1 MSTVD
6 QQIEIQEII
15 AKLPPNQ
22 LSGVLE
28 FLREMYRNAQQAS
41 GEPDFDWARVGR
53 IMRDNDDV
61 LRRLAQ

>member
-1 MSTVD
+1 MSTTE
-6 QQIEIQEII
+6 QQLEIQEII

-22 LSGVLE
+22 LSSVLD
-28 FLREMYRNAQQAS
+28 FLRVMYRTAQETG
-41 GEPDFDWARVGR
+41 GETDFNWARVGR

>member
-1 MSTVD
+1 MDTTA

-15 AKLPPNQ
+15 AKLPPDQ

-28 FLREMYRNAQQAS
+28 FLREMYRAAQEA
-41 GEPDFDWARVGR
+41 GGDNDFNWARVGR